1 MDNSTTQRVAAV
13 LKAIGHPIRLQVIG
27 ALEHQELA
35 VHSLTEL
42 LNVQQAVI
50 SRHLAI
56 MKDKGVLACR
66 RDKMC
71 VYYRI
76 ANPAVIQMLH
86 CIYANC
92 STGNRDG

>member
-1 MDNSTTQRVAAV
+1 MDNTITQRVAAV
-13 LKAIGHPIRLQVIG
+13 LKAIGHPIRLQIIG

-35 VHSLTEL
+35 VNPLAEL
-42 LNVQQAVI
+42 LSVQQAVI

-56 MKDKGVLACR
+56 MKEKGVLACR
-66 RDKMC
+66 RDKLY

-92 STGNRDG
+92 SAENKG

>member
-1 MDNSTTQRVAAV
+1 MDNAIAQKVATV
-13 LKAIGHPIRLQVIG
+13 LKAIGHPIRLQIIG

-35 VHSLTEL
+35 VNSLAEL
-42 LNVQQAVI
+42 LSVQQAVI

-56 MKDKGVLACR
+56 MKDKGVLSCR

-92 STGNRDG
+92 STDNKS

>member
-1 MDNSTTQRVAAV
+1 MDNKIAEKVAGV
-13 LKAIGHPIRLQVIG
+13 LKAVGHPIRLQVIE

-35 VHSLTEL
+35 VNALVDL
-42 LNVQQAVI
+42 LGVQQAII

-66 RDKMC
+66 RDKTS

-76 ANPAVIQMLH
+76 ANPAVIQLLH
-86 CIYANC
+86 CVYSKCN
-92 STGNRDG
+92 TGNKG